1 MLRFCAGSSPAAL
14 RTSDFQQL
22 HRTHRQR
29 IGHYTINKHMVF
41 SKRKA
46 RPIHSP
52 LCVACFGILFANS
65 VVLSLLDGILGLPP
79 HVAKLLTEL
88 ILFILSFTVQSLVI
102 FKPEGSH
109 YDQKEVVKHA

>member
-1 MLRFCAGSSPAAL
+1 
-14 RTSDFQQL
+14 
-22 HRTHRQR
+22 
-29 IGHYTINKHMVF
+29 MVF
-41 SKRKA
+41 SKRKSA
-46 RPIHSP
+46 SHTFSHYVLLAI
-52 LCVACFGILFANS
+52 GILFANS